1 MRLANLVPVAVAAAL
16 LATVGVIYVAR
27 GGGDSL
33 DPVAAAATKTAG
45 AGGYHLSIDADFTAA
60 GRHVT
65 VIGDGVADPAAQ
77 RAELTMRLAGSLTPA
92 APANAATDLVMTGD
106 VMYMK
111 VPTASGALG
120 GKSWLK
126 LDLSKVTNVGTN
138 AQPVQQLDPT
148 QWLQALRAS
157 AGVRRVGTDTVQ
169 GEQMTHYRGLVD
181 LADSAKIPAG
191 ARSQVDAEAKTLGL
205 STIPVDVWVD
215 AGGVVR
221 RETLSLDG
229 NRLQMTMTLDLSDV
243 GSPVSVAAPPGSQVL
258 DITPLAAG
266 ARP

>member
-169 GEQMTHYRGLVD
+169 GEHDPGRRLGRRGRRRPPRDAVARRQPPPD
-181 LADSAKIPAG
+181 DDDPRPVGRRLA
-191 ARSQVDAEAKTLGL
+191 RV
-205 STIPVDVWVD
+205 
-215 AGGVVR
+215 GGR
-221 RETLSLDG
+221 
-229 NRLQMTMTLDLSDV
+229 
-243 GSPVSVAAPPGSQVL
+243 
-258 DITPLAAG
+258 AAG
-266 ARP
+266 VAGPRHHAARRRRAPVAPRGRAAGSAARRRL